1 EELVAAMPYN
11 PNKDGEHGFT
21 LGASPRV
28 GASAEPASRIALG
41 STLSEEGGSLKT
53 GTVALSGTN
62 ATIGP
67 LDRVRVDSSGRAL
80 TTNQGVPVADN
91 QNSLKYGL
99 RGPVL
104 LEDFVLREKIT
115 HFDHERIPERIVH
128 ARGSGAHGYCECTD
142 ALTDITRAAP
152 FKEAGKVTP
161 VFVRFSTVQGERGSK
176 DTARDVRG
184 FAVKFYTDEG
194 NWDLVGNNMP
204 VFFIQD
210 AMKFTDLVHAVK
222 PEPHHQMPQA
232 ASAHDTFW
240 DFVSLMPE

>member
-1 EELVAAMPYN
+1 MAKAKTTKSPPKAAARNTDSGPAAIEPGGDLASDKALQVEELVAAMPYN

-99 RGPVL
+99 RGPV
-104 LEDFVLREKIT
+104 
-115 HFDHERIPERIVH
+115 
-128 ARGSGAHGYCECTD
+128 
-142 ALTDITRAAP
+142 
-152 FKEAGKVTP
+152 
-161 VFVRFSTVQGERGSK
+161 
-176 DTARDVRG
+176 
-184 FAVKFYTDEG
+184 
-194 NWDLVGNNMP
+194 
-204 VFFIQD
+204 
-210 AMKFTDLVHAVK
+210 
-222 PEPHHQMPQA
+222 
-232 ASAHDTFW
+232 
-240 DFVSLMPE
+240 